1 MNQNQITIIYDAHV
15 LTQDPSY
22 PEAHAI
28 AFANGKILAL
38 DDAALA
44 LPGERWDAQGKVLTP
59 GFNDVHSHSV
69 WFGQTLMEVDL
80 SKVVSAQDVYDAVAS
95 AEPSGEWIIASGFV
109 ASSLG
114 GQTLELSELDRAAAG
129 RPLLIK
135 HNSGHAYTVNTRAL
149 ELAGIDPAAPPTVEG
164 GEFVRDSAGRCTGL
178 LDENAMRPIQQV
190 LLPESQTEIS
200 SALERAHQV
209 YLERGIT
216 SVTDAGVAGGW
227 IGHSPRE
234 IAAYQAAD
242 LQVRTQV
249 MVTMDVLHELDGHQ
263 TDGIG
268 WGIDAGIR
276 SGLGNEWLQIG
287 PTKIFTDGSL
297 LGTTAAMTENYECCQ
312 HSGYFQGDPELIKR
326 NALMAAGAGW
336 SLALHAI
343 GDAAVDFAIET
354 LEEAIRVHGA
364 PKIPHRIE
372 HGGVVRAEQIDRLA
386 KLSVVLVPQP
396 YFIKEFGDAM
406 AQKLGAKRVEL
417 SYPAKRLLDAGM
429 TLPGSS
435 DQPVTRGIP
444 LEVMQAFAQRTTAAG
459 NEYGPADKI
468 TVSEALYAY
477 TAGSAA
483 ATGWAGR
490 KGQIKPGQLA
500 DFVLLGSNPLET
512 QVEALSEIEIL
523 ATVVGGE
530 LRYGSF

>member
-1 MNQNQITIIYDAHV
+1 MNQNQITIIHDAHV
-15 LTQDPSY
+15 LTQDRAY

-80 SKVVSAQDVYDAVAS
+80 SKAVSAQDVYDAVAS
-95 AEPSGEWIIASGFV
+95 AEPSGDWIIASGFV

-164 GEFVRDSAGRCTGL
+164 GEFVRDSAGQCTGL

-190 LLPESQTEIS
+190 ILPESQTEIS

-297 LGTTAAMTENYECCQ
+297 LGTTAAM
-312 HSGYFQGDPELIKR
+312 
-326 NALMAAGAGW
+326 
-336 SLALHAI
+336 
-343 GDAAVDFAIET
+343 
-354 LEEAIRVHGA
+354 
-364 PKIPHRIE
+364 
-372 HGGVVRAEQIDRLA
+372 
-386 KLSVVLVPQP
+386 
-396 YFIKEFGDAM
+396 

-444 LEVMQAFAQRTTAAG
+444 LEVMQAFAQRTTATG

-512 QVEALSEIEIL
+512 PMEALSEIEIL